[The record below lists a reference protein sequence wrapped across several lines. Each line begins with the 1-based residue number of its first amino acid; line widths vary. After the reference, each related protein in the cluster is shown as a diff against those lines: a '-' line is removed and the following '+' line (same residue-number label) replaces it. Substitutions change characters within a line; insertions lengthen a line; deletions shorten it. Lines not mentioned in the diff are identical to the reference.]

1 MTGAFKFHTSEWL
14 TGGVH
19 FLILAIALGAEDPAV
34 WPYALAAMAS
44 VSLCAWIASYKR
56 YRTIHDLPT
65 SRVASA
71 AQGYVELFG
80 RSELLPGHPVVS
92 RLSGLPCCWFRYYT
106 ERKTADDKWE
116 HVDSGISNQHFLL
129 VDASGECVISPDGA
143 EVLSERK
150 QTWTEGD
157 YRHTEWLL
165 LPKGVL
171 YAIGEFSTTSGNI
184 AELDERADVSDLLTE
199 WKKDKVQLL
208 ARFDLN
214 RDGDIDIKE
223 WELAR
228 LQAQREVRQ
237 RHSAGRAAVTEGV
250 HLLRKPR
257 DGRLFLLANVLP
269 EKLGRRFAFWSWL
282 HLTVFFGAGGIS
294 LLLFL

>member
-1 MTGAFKFHTSEWL
+1 MTGAFKFHASEWL
-14 TGGVH
+14 TGGAH
-19 FLILAIALGAEDPAV
+19 FLILAFALEAEDPEV
-34 WPYALAAMAS
+34 WPYALAAMAI
-44 VSLCAWIASYKR
+44 VSFCAWIATYKR

-80 RSELLPGHPVVS
+80 RSELLPGHPVTS
-92 RLSGLPCCWFRYYT
+92 RLTGLPCCWYRYYS
-106 ERKTADDKWE
+106 ERKTANDKWE
-116 HVDSGISNQHFLL
+116 HAGSGVSNEHFLL
-129 VDASGECVISPDGA
+129 ADASGECVISPEGA

-165 LPKGVL
+165 LPKGTL
-171 YAIGEFSTTSGNI
+171 YAIGEFSTVSGNVT
-184 AELDERADVSDLLTE
+184 ALDERADVSELLAE
-199 WKKDKVQLL
+199 WKKDRTRLL
-208 ARFDLN
+208 QRFDAN
-214 RDGDIDIKE
+214 RDGGIDMQE
-223 WELAR
+223 WEHAR
-228 LQAQREVRQ
+228 LEAQREVRQ
-237 RHSAGRAAVTEGV
+237 RHDAGRAAVSEGV

-269 EKLGRRFAFWSWL
+269 EKLGRRFALWSWL
-282 HLTVFFGAGGIS
+282 HLSVFFGAGATS